1 MISKKE
7 YRKLF
12 NAFVKEA
19 EHCVSRAIDVYFAD
33 TEVDSK
39 LGFGKTTV
47 AAANYPKAVIKEA
60 FSKLFIPMEE
70 SNKKGVKSCMKHC
83 SKESNQPTFH

>member
-1 MISKKE
+1 MDKKS
-7 YRKLF
+7 RKLF

-19 EHCVSRAIDVYFAD
+19 ERCVSNAIDVYFTD

-47 AAANYPKAVIKEA
+47 ATANYPKAVIKEA
-60 FSKLFIPMEE
+60 FSKLFMPIEE
-70 SNKKGVKSCMKHC
+70 TNKKGVTSCMKHC
-83 SKESNQPTFH
+83 SKESNRPTFR